1 MKLRCLAD
9 RGVVFIGHGLKKDF
23 RIINIVVPKEQVV
36 DTVDL
41 FYMPRQRRVSLRFLA
56 WYLLNM
62 DVQAGSHDSI
72 EDARTALYLYE
83 VCLSPMYPSPIASG

>member
-1 MKLRCLAD
+1 M
-9 RGVVFIGHGLKKDF
+9 
-23 RIINIVVPKEQVV
+23 V

-41 FYMPRQRRVSLRFLA
+41 FYIPRQRRISLRFLA

-62 DVQAGSHDSI
+62 DVQANNHDSI

-83 VCLSPMYPSPIASG
+83 VCMPQAVSGERGWS